1 MREGADSV
9 HIVLQEIVSQRLGL
23 LTSRNSLAE
32 VGWLNFRYI
41 TNSIL
46 SLGKSGQHMVSIRNG
61 DNSNLLSWRSYR
73 MLLGQTLEVRH
84 WAFSV
89 SWGSDPISCSGCP
102 FFLFAVSCEVV
113 VPVGCQGSLHA
124 HTGRKSGLQGV
135 WEEHPGWGSVSQGCI
150 FCLVNWRGDLF
161 IVTMATL
168 FSHRGHEFCCL
179 LILEKLWG

>member
-1 MREGADSV
+1 MKCERGSRLCPHCPPRLSRDSLPEV
-9 HIVLQEIVSQRLGL
+9 GL

-41 TNSIL
+41 TNRIL
-46 SLGKSGQHMVSIRNG
+46 SLGKSGQRMVSITNG
-61 DNSNLLSWRSYR
+61 DNSNLHSWRSYR
-73 MLLGQTLEVRH
+73 IFLGQMLEVWH
-84 WAFSV
+84 WAFLV
-89 SWGSDPISCSGCP
+89 SWCSDPISCSGCP

-113 VPVGCQGSLHA
+113 VPVGCQGSLYA

-150 FCLVNWRGDLF
+150 FCLISWRGDLF

-168 FSHRGHEFCCL
+168 FPTRVMNFAVC
-179 LILEKLWG
+179 